1 MIMWWWTIDG
11 SDAINHWS
19 MSQSKIGKKCDSDK
33 SFSHSFSRKKALSKV
48 YTGIG
53 QILYFIKSNKDISGS
68 WKGVAGV
75 HYMTQAVPAA
85 NKLNQHPNKKCMTS
99 FSDSA
104 VIRLCVDLIGGKCP
118 EPWGDATLNLSR
130 CQCYDIWPLSLTNCD
145 SKISEFQRVPA
156 PLAGK
161 PTLPPDS
168 NRLATKC

>member
-1 MIMWWWTIDG
+1 MTKNNWWQWCDQLSIICQCHKPKL
-11 SDAINHWS
+11 A
-19 MSQSKIGKKCDSDK
+19 KKCDSDK

-53 QILYFIKSNKDISGS
+53 KILYFIKFNKDISGS
-68 WKGVAGV
+68 WKGV
-75 HYMTQAVPAA
+75 HYMTVPAA
-85 NKLNQHPNKKCMTS
+85 NKLNQHPNKKGHDKLFWFRCNTIVCKPGS
-99 FSDSA
+99 
-104 VIRLCVDLIGGKCP
+104 GKRP

-130 CQCYDIWPLSLTNCD
+130 CQCYDHCHRPIVNRKNQNS
-145 SKISEFQRVPA
+145 RVPA